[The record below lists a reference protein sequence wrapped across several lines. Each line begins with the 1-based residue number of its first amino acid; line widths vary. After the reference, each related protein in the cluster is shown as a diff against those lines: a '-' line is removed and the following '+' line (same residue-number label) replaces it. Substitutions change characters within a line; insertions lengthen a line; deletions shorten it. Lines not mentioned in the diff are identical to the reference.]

1 MDSRLNSDII
11 LESERLVL
19 RPITLA
25 DEDLVFS
32 LRSSEEVNKYI
43 DREKCTSRKQAI
55 EFIEKIDALGN
66 EGLYRVIFL
75 RKEKIAVGGVC
86 LLRPDWTNNVCEIGY
101 ELLPEY
107 QRKGIM
113 VEAVKILMD
122 FATNI
127 LKFDSIEACIQPL
140 NDRSISLAKKLGF
153 TKIKEMKIQ
162 EIKFDIYSYSN
173 KIGV

>member
-1 MDSRLNSDII
+1 MDSRLNSNKI
-11 LESERLVL
+11 LESDRLVL
-19 RPITLA
+19 RPLSLE
-25 DEDLVFS
+25 DEDLVFN
-32 LRSSEEVNKYI
+32 LRSSDEVNKYI

-55 EFIEKIDALGN
+55 EFIEKIKALGN

-86 LLRPDWTNNVCEIGY
+86 ILRPDWTNNVCEIGY
-101 ELLPEY
+101 ELLPGY
-107 QRKGIM
+107 QRQGIM

-122 FATNI
+122 FATNN

-140 NDRSISLAKKLGF
+140 NDRSSSLARKLGF

-162 EIKFDIYSYSN
+162 ETNFDIYSYPN
-173 KIGV
+173 KISV